1 MLRHIVRSALA
12 AHAHRDPTPEE
23 TLRTLLKNL
32 GQLFTGSLK
41 LESQR
46 ESRSR
51 IFMCLTFG
59 FFVVSLVF
67 VIMFAV
73 VSAYDA
79 VGKWMHRARFHY
91 CKAKIQRIHDVCLKP
106 TGDMPLCLICM
117 DFLPSQPWKAVVFLC
132 GHRYHLGCANSL
144 LVTLVDSQ
152 NERCPACNYRSITE
166 NRLGD
171 LEGTVEE
178 CDIAV
183 KRGSDTASTMEDS
196 EAGVKFLSDMED
208 TVEDGE
214 VDGTPKASD
223 ESLVESP
230 VDDDS
235 GNGESKEFMLRSLR
249 SMFPDIVSI
258 AQVIRWRSCHTESWL
273 DELSCPPYVPL
284 RSSL

>member
-1 MLRHIVRSALA
+1 MERDAETPHEA
-12 AHAHRDPTPEE
+12 ARMGKKKESGWTVGFDD
-23 TLRTLLKNL
+23 RT
-32 GQLFTGSLK
+32 
-41 LESQR
+41 
-46 ESRSR
+46 
-51 IFMCLTFG
+51 
-59 FFVVSLVF
+59 
-67 VIMFAV
+67 MFAV